1 MICIFKGHLDT
12 QIQPLKPRTRGRKI
26 SIDPTP
32 TNGVKTQPGGHNVTA
47 SKESSTSQR
56 PRYTGERCGQNVSE
70 RPASSPPSP
79 A

>member
-12 QIQPLKPRTRGRKI
+12 QIKPLKPRTRGRKI

-56 PRYTGERCGQNVSE
+56 PRYTGKRHVLALWG
-70 RPASSPPSP
+70 RM
-79 A
+79 